1 MQIKRE
7 TDYAIRCIL
16 YLSTQKDKV
25 TMIEEISKQMCVPRD
40 FLAKILQRLSKQNI
54 VKSFRGIKGGF
65 QLMKEPEQLNLLD
78 VIEAVEGPVTMND
91 CAVDQRNCDRSN
103 ACPVHPVWVEI
114 REEMRKMLKS
124 KTFKDLLSTM

>member
-1 MQIKRE
+1 
-7 TDYAIRCIL
+7 
-16 YLSTQKDKV
+16 
-25 TMIEEISKQMCVPRD
+25 
-40 FLAKILQRLSKQNI
+40 
-54 VKSFRGIKGGF
+54 
-65 QLMKEPEQLNLLD
+65 MKEPEQLNLLD